1 MASRILVVDQEENF
15 LHALSNRLES
25 AGFQIEALT
34 DAREALPFIE
44 GVDVDVIILG
54 DPDDGA
60 NFLGL
65 LEEIKKLRPNVAII
79 ILTPHISSD
88 YAIRAM
94 KLGIYDCLPKPTN
107 IGELINRINETVS
120 GKPL

>member
-1 MASRILVVDQEENF
+1 
-15 LHALSNRLES
+15 
-25 AGFQIEALT
+25 
-34 DAREALPFIE
+34 
-44 GVDVDVIILG
+44 VDVIILE
-54 DPDDGA
+54 DPHDGA

-65 LEEIKKLRPNVAII
+65 LEEIKRLRPNVAII

>member
-15 LHALSNRLES
+15 LHALSKRLES
-25 AGFQIEALT
+25 AGFPVEALT
-34 DAREALPFIE
+34 DASEVLPLIE
-44 GVDVDVIILG
+44 GADVDVLILG
-54 DPDDGA
+54 DPNDGA

-65 LEEIKKLRPNVAII
+65 LREIKRLRPNVAII

-88 YAIRAM
+88 YAIKAM

-107 IGELINRINETVS
+107 IGELINRINEAVS